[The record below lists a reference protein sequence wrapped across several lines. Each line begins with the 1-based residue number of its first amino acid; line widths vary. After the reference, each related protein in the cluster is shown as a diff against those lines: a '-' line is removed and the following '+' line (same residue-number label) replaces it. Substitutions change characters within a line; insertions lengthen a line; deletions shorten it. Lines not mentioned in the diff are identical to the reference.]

1 MSEAGSILV
10 ERARVKRH
18 DRHPGA
24 QHVLAFAAPQIADRA
39 APGSFLHM
47 DCGPEWL
54 LRRPMSIMSAAPESG
69 EVEILF
75 KEVGHGTLG
84 LAALEAGD
92 ETELIG
98 PIGNWF
104 TNITGRPRRLLV
116 GGGVGIPPMI
126 YYAEALVATG
136 EAPPLVLAG
145 SELPF
150 PFALQKAT
158 LDLPGAEMAE
168 ARALTRLEALG
179 IPNRLASLAEIPG
192 SYRGFVTALAERVIA
207 ATPPAEREQIALYA
221 CGPTPMLA
229 AAAALA
235 RRYDLP
241 CQVSLEEYMAC
252 AVGGCAGCT
261 VEVATPDGPAMKRVC
276 VDGPVFE
283 AASVFPDEP
292 VVESEEISLDAPAG

>member
-10 ERARVKRH
+10 ERARVTRH
-18 DRHPGA
+18 ERHPGA
-24 QHVLAFAAPQIADRA
+24 QHILAFDSPQIAARA

-54 LRRPMSIMSAAPESG
+54 LRRPMSIMSAESASG
-69 EVEILF
+69 EIEILF
-75 KEVGHGTLG
+75 KEVGHGTLT

-98 PIGNWF
+98 PIGNRF
-104 TNITGRPRRLLV
+104 TNIAGRPRRLLI

-126 YYAEALVATG
+126 YYAEALVAAG
-136 EAPPLVLAG
+136 EPEPLVIAG

-150 PFALQKAT
+150 PFVLQKAT
-158 LDLPGAEMAE
+158 LDLPGAEVAE

-179 IPNRLASLAEIPG
+179 VPNRLASLTEIPG
-192 SYRGFVTALAERVIA
+192 SYRGFVPALAERIIA
-207 ATPPAEREQIALYA
+207 ALPVGERERIALYA

-229 AAAALA
+229 AVAALA

-261 VEVATPDGPAMKRVC
+261 VEVATPAGPAMKRVC
-276 VDGPVFE
+276 VDGPVFD
-283 AASVFPDEP
+283 AVTVFPAQPLIEP
-292 VVESEEISLDAPAG
+292 AETAFD